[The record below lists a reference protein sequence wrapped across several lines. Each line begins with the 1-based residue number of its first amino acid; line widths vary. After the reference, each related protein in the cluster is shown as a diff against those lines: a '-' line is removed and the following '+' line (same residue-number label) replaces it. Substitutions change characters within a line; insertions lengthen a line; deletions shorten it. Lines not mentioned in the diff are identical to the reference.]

1 MCAASGGGA
10 TRRKESAA
18 AAASAHSSSGPRAAA
33 AAGFMVDWAGLVAP
47 GSAQQLLRS
56 VVVGWLARF
65 AALVDL
71 DVSAGFWPLGDPTT
85 RATHPPYCYAGIP
98 WCLNLMYSIL
108 LQFNFFV
115 T

>member
-1 MCAASGGGA
+1 
-10 TRRKESAA
+10 
-18 AAASAHSSSGPRAAA
+18 
-33 AAGFMVDWAGLVAP
+33 MVDWAGLVAP

-108 LQFNFFV
+108 LQFQFFCHV
-115 T
+115 TENLASQNQVEHMCILKSGPIVY